1 MTRTHAVWNEFE
13 IDVDRKYPDVTCT
26 HCGAKL
32 LNVNPAETRSTICP
46 SALICRSLTEFSGV
60 DLGSRKRQRRK
71 RPSAHTQSP
80 VATQDSVVTED
91 SQLLTQPILPFHF
104 VDNLSVERK
113 GHYQALVA
121 SGFYAAGL
129 SFSSFEMPRFRK
141 ALTILQPEM
150 ERYQPS
156 RVILV
161 GRLLAADYEP
171 ELDEVVTRLRDD
183 QTIVAKE
190 KVVNYIVVSPVTRS
204 VLWCAKTVG
213 ENEQTAEYVA
223 APIGEAINNISNT
236 IGKPVVVSV
245 TTDNAPVM
253 QRVWQILE
261 TERSVCC
268 NGCSSDAL
276 ILILEEVLKLSW
288 SSGVLAKAV
297 KLAEVF

>member
-13 IDVDRKYPDVTCT
+13 IDVDRKYPDVTCK

-60 DLGSRKRQRRK
+60 ALGSRKRQRRK

-80 VATQDSVVTED
+80 GATQDSVVTED

-156 RVILV
+156 RVVLA

-171 ELDEVVTRLRDD
+171 ELDEVVARLRDD
-183 QTIVAKE
+183 QTI
-190 KVVNYIVVSPVTRS
+190 
-204 VLWCAKTVG
+204 
-213 ENEQTAEYVA
+213 AE
-223 APIGEAINNISNT
+223 G
-236 IGKPVVVSV
+236 
-245 TTDNAPVM
+245 
-253 QRVWQILE
+253 
-261 TERSVCC
+261 
-268 NGCSSDAL
+268 
-276 ILILEEVLKLSW
+276 
-288 SSGVLAKAV
+288 
-297 KLAEVF
+297 